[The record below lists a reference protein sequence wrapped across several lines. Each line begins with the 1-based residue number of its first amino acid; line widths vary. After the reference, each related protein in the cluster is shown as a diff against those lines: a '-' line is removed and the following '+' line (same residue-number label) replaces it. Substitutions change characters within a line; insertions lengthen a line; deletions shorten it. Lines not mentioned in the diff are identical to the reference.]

1 MNLLYNVDRQYQEL
15 LLKVINN
22 GKEKEDRTST
32 GTISTFSHTLE
43 IDMAQGFPLLT
54 TKKMFTRGIIHEL
67 LWFLNGDTNIQYLV
81 RNGVNIWTPDAYRE
95 YKKSFEVHPTGNIDI
110 DFMLKGHSDQVMG
123 YTSMDNPN
131 PSYKLGQINAFLEGK
146 AVKPD
151 FYLSIDE
158 FKETIINNDKFAEMY
173 GELGPVYGKQWVN
186 WGGYEIISGK
196 EVEGLN
202 KGINQIQNA
211 IDTLN
216 NNPDSR
222 RIMVSAWNV
231 GELIDMK
238 LPPCHW
244 AFELYTEELT
254 EAERGQMFRAKSMGP
269 KLGVD
274 IVDGKPSPP
283 TKTKTEHYDEYNVP
297 SRRLSLKWH
306 QRSVDTFL
314 GLPFNIAS
322 YGFLL
327 EMIAQQVNM
336 VPGVLVG
343 DLTNVHIYKNHIEQ
357 CKEQLK
363 RKAKPLPQLV
373 LNKADDIFSYGLQDY
388 QIVNYDP
395 HPTIK
400 GDISV

>member
-15 LLKVINN
+15 LLKIIDK
-22 GKEKEDRTST
+22 GKEKEDRTGT

-43 IDMAQGFPLLT
+43 IEMSQGFPLLT
-54 TKKMFTRGIIHEL
+54 TKKMFKKGIIHEL

-95 YKKSFEVHPTGNIDI
+95 YKKQMEYLGDEV
-110 DFMLKGHSDQVMG
+110 
-123 YTSMDNPN
+123 
-131 PSYKLGQINAFLEGK
+131 
-146 AVKPD
+146 
-151 FYLSIDE
+151 LSIDK
-158 FKETIINNDKFAEMY
+158 FKENVINNDMFAEIY
-173 GELGPVYGKQWVN
+173 GELGPIYGKQWVK
-186 WGGYEIISGK
+186 WGSQMGDQ
-196 EVEGLN
+196 
-202 KGINQIQNA
+202 NQIQNA
-211 IDTLN
+211 IDKLKG
-216 NNPDSR
+216 NPDSR

-231 GELIDMK
+231 GELYQMA

-254 EAERGQMFRAKSMGP
+254 EAERGQMFRAKAMGP
-269 KLGVD
+269 KLGFD
-274 IVDGKPSPP
+274 IVDGKPIPP
-283 TKTKTEHYDEYNVP
+283 KKTESEHYDEYNVP
-297 SRRLSLKWH
+297 KRRLSLKWH

-336 VPGVLVG
+336 VPGMLVG

-373 LNKADDIFSYGLQDY
+373 LTKADDIFSYEFQNY
-388 QIVNYDP
+388 KIVNYYP

-400 GDISV
+400 GEISV